1 MNKLIASIATITGIF
16 ILSSINAQPSKDLKI
31 KEASNLVFPQFYSF
45 RGEGNRKAHTD
56 YDAWVNDIRNT
67 NGVLRKFISEEMEVN
82 PNSAEWANQY
92 ASEHPEKLLLLH
104 LNGEAKNVI
113 DNPDVWR
120 KYFPGHW
127 VYNPGTILKSSV
139 GEKTTELLVENV
151 SPFMNR
157 KYRGGNGEGQ
167 VFQKNAIPNYAL
179 LVKLD
184 EHKQR
189 LWYDSEIIQI
199 IGIDE
204 QQKKLT
210 IERGLCDSKPLPF
223 NSENAYLAPIEG
235 GIWGKGMMFFYNMST
250 DCPKDKN
257 GKAASDVFIDEITSL
272 FSPTGKLRNFN
283 GIAFDVNYF
292 DISERLPNA
301 DTNNDGLKDAG
312 WINNK
317 NNWQMGDLEFLK
329 NLRARMGSDFI
340 ITADGQ
346 HAANQQA
353 VGVLNGVE
361 SEGLVQ
367 HNDGWRGFSR
377 TVNLHQ
383 YWEHNNTQE
392 PQFRYVVL
400 KLMNKNDAPESERLK
415 RFAIGTACC
424 LKAYTTD
431 PGKHLSTPKNEPQ
444 TTEMYILPSWMQ
456 KTGALGSTKIEL
468 IHLAELSN
476 DILNKSLP
484 ELTKMM
490 TASDCNLQIVNNQLE
505 ISPKEAD
512 ANYRD
517 LNFSLKGLNLPKGDV
532 TVFMEVQ
539 SVDPLEG
546 LLLSD
551 RIPRFIWANMTNLP
565 DYGEGKNTNEMYNN
579 LTGLFG
585 TNRMEKISFYF
596 RNPASNCDLNLRI
609 QGRGKL
615 VIQSIRIYNKAD
627 ILVRKFEKG
636 IVIVNPSLI
645 PQDIDSELIGV
656 KFKKITV
663 PAVDAVFLKNA
674 N

>member
-257 GKAASDVFIDEITSL
+257 GKAASDVFLEEIYSL
-272 FSPTGKLRNFN
+272 FSKTGKLRNFN

-292 DISERLPNA
+292 DVSERLANA
-301 DTNNDGLKDAG
+301 DTNNDGIKDGG
-312 WINNK
+312 WINGN
-317 NNWQMGDLEFLK
+317 NNWLKGDYQFLQK
-329 NLRARMGSDFI
+329 MRAAKGQNFI
-340 ITADGQ
+340 ITADGER
-346 HAANQQA
+346 AANQQA

-361 SEGLVQ
+361 SEGLVEPA
-367 HNDGWRGFSR
+367 DGWRGFSH

-383 YWEHNNTQE
+383 YWDYNNTMD

-400 KLMNKNDAPESERLK
+400 KLGNKNDASESERLK

-424 LKAYTTD
+424 LGAYTTD
-431 PGKHLSTPKNEPQ
+431 PEKKLSVRKDDAQNSETNVLPQ
-444 TTEMYILPSWMQ
+444 WMKQ
-456 KTGALGSTKIEL
+456 SGALGHCKGDL
-468 IHLAELSN
+468 IHLAESTT
-476 DILNKSLP
+476 DVLNKSLSD
-484 ELTKMM
+484 LSKMIIS
-490 TASDCNLQIVNNQLE
+490 SDCNIKIVNNQLE
-505 ISPKEAD
+505 ISAKE
-512 ANYRD
+512 NSTSRD
-517 LNFSLKGLNLPKGDV
+517 VNISLKGLNLPSGDA
-532 TVFMEVQ
+532 TVFMEVK
-539 SVDPLEG
+539 SIDPVEG
-546 LLLSD
+546 LTISD
-551 RIPRFIWANMTNLP
+551 RVPRFIWATMTNLP
-565 DYGEGKNTNEMYNN
+565 DYGEGKRNNELYNN

-585 TNRMEKISFYF
+585 TNRMEKLSFYY
-596 RNPASNCDLNLRI
+596 RNVPSNCDLNFRI
-609 QGRGKL
+609 QGKGKL
-615 VIQSIRIYNKAD
+615 IIQSIRIYNKAD
-627 ILVRKFEKG
+627 IVLRKFEKG

-645 PQDIDSELIGV
+645 EQAIDGKLIGI
-656 KFKKITV
+656 KEKKITV
-663 PAVDAVFLKNA
+663 PAVDAVFIKNA

>member
-1 MNKLIASIATITGIF
+1 MRKVTAFTVLIIELLTLTI
-16 ILSSINAQPSKDLKI
+16 INAQPEKNLTLKTATQAI
-31 KEASNLVFPQFYSF
+31 YPQFFSF
-45 RGEGNRKAHTD
+45 RGEGNRKAHAN
-56 YDAWVNDIRNT
+56 YDAWLNDIGNAD
-67 NGVLRKFISEEMEVN
+67 GVIRKFISEEMEVN

-92 ASEHPEKLLLLH
+92 VSDHPEKLLLLH
-104 LNGEAKNVI
+104 LNGEAKNMM
-113 DNPDVWR
+113 DNPEVCR

-127 VYNPGTILKSSV
+127 VYNPGTSLKCSV
-139 GEKTTELLVENV
+139 NEKTTELLVENV

-167 VFQKNAIPNYAL
+167 VFQKNLIPNYAL
-179 LVKLD
+179 LVRLD
-184 EHKQR
+184 EHRQR
-189 LWYDSEIIQI
+189 LWYESEIIQI
-199 IGIDE
+199 TGIDE
-204 QQKKLT
+204 QSKKLT
-210 IERGLCDSKPLPF
+210 IERGLCDSKKLSYDP
-223 NSENAYLAPIEG
+223 NKAYIAPIEG
-235 GIWGKGMMFFYNMST
+235 GIWGKGMMFFYNMSS

-257 GKAASDVFIDEITSL
+257 GKSASDVFLDEIITL
-272 FSPTGKLRNFN
+272 FSKTGKLRNFN

-301 DTNNDGLKDAG
+301 DTNNDGIKDGG
-312 WINNK
+312 WVNNK
-317 NNWQMGDLEFLK
+317 NNWQKGDLEFLK
-329 NLRARMGSDFI
+329 NLRARMGSNFI

-383 YWEHNNTQE
+383 YWEHNNIQE

-431 PGKHLSTPKNEPQ
+431 PGKHISTPKTEPQ
-444 TTEMYILPSWMQ
+444 TSEMNILPSWMQ
-456 KTGALGSTKIEL
+456 KSGALGSTKVEL
-468 IHLAELSN
+468 IHYAELSN
-476 DILNKSLP
+476 DVLNKSLP
-484 ELTKMM
+484 ELTKMI
-490 TASDCNLQIVNNQLE
+490 TATDCNIRIVNNLLE
-505 ISPKEAD
+505 ISPKED
-512 ANYRD
+512 DTNSRD
-517 LNFSLKGLNLPKGDV
+517 LNISLKGLNLPQGDITFFV
-532 TVFMEVQ
+532 EVQ
-539 SVDPLEG
+539 SIDPVDSS
-546 LLLSD
+546 LLSEK
-551 RIPRFIWANMTNLP
+551 IPRFIWANMTNLP
-565 DYGEGKNTNEMYNN
+565 DYGEGKNSNEMYNN

-656 KFKKITV
+656 KLKKITV